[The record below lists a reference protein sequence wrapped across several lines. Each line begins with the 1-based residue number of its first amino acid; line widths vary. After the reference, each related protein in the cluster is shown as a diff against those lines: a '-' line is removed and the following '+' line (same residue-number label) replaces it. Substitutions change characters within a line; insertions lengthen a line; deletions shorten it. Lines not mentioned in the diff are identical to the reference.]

1 MGLKLWGL
9 NQGWTLFL
17 DRDGVVN
24 ERIFDGYVLNSADFH
39 FTYKALEALRL
50 AHSMF
55 NRIILVTNQQCVALE
70 LISLPALQEIHQH
83 MLTEIEANGGKIDA
97 VFAAIEHKKDPD
109 NRRKPKPAMAFEA
122 KNIFPEIDFSKSIMV
137 GDTDGDMNFGK
148 NLGMRT
154 VLVQSAEIVSV
165 TPDLV
170 VGSLYEFI
178 LSLCE

>member
-1 MGLKLWGL
+1 MGLKNWELD
-9 NQGWTLFL
+9 QGWTLFL

-24 ERIFDGYVLNSADFH
+24 ERIFGGYVLKSTDFH
-39 FTYKALEALRL
+39 YTPNALEALRL

-55 NRIILVTNQQCVALE
+55 NRIILVTNQQCVALD
-70 LISLPALQEIHQH
+70 LISLPALQEIHQN
-83 MLTEIEANGGKIDA
+83 MLTEIEANGGRIDA
-97 VFAAIEHKKDPD
+97 VFAAIELKKDPN
-109 NRRKPKPAMAFEA
+109 NRRKPKPDMAFEA
-122 KNIFPEIDFSKSIMV
+122 KKIFPEIDFSKSIMV
-137 GDTDGDMNFGK
+137 GDTDGDLNFGK

-154 VLVQSAEIVSV
+154 VLVESAENVTV

>member
-1 MGLKLWGL
+1 
-9 NQGWTLFL
+9 
-17 DRDGVVN
+17 
-24 ERIFDGYVLNSADFH
+24 
-39 FTYKALEALRL
+39 
-50 AHSMF
+50 
-55 NRIILVTNQQCVALE
+55 
-70 LISLPALQEIHQH
+70 
-83 MLTEIEANGGKIDA
+83 
-97 VFAAIEHKKDPD
+97 
-109 NRRKPKPAMAFEA
+109 MAFEA

-137 GDTDGDMNFGK
+137 GDTDGDLNFGK